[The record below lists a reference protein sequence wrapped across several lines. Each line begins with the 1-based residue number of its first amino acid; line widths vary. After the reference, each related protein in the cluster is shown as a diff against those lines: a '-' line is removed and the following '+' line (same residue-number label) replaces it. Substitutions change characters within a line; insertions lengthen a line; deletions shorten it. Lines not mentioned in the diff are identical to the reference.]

1 MLGTFW
7 VGDIVSIY
15 QIEVIHL
22 IKLITDD
29 MSAWGYRV
37 EHEARDLFAARAGLA
52 HETEA
57 LDHPPLDSL
66 RQAVSPAVS
75 VHETVMEGTDVTDLV
90 RAGSD
95 WLCAPPQ
102 HRYVLMD
109 IACLCGLGIDCLFV
123 GIVCLCGS
131 VASRSVAG
139 MLWLSKTLWPHGTC
153 CRTQPGGRFTTGSAP
168 KRGGSSRAHGPDPP
182 GGLRPACGL
191 R

>member
-1 MLGTFW
+1 MAAADRCRWPLP
-7 VGDIVSIY
+7 IVADGRLPIY
-15 QIEVIHL
+15 EQMNGSRH
-22 IKLITDD
+22 D
-29 MSAWGYRV
+29 
-37 EHEARDLFAARAGLA
+37 
-52 HETEA
+52 
-57 LDHPPLDSL
+57 PPLDSL
-66 RQAVSPAVS
+66 REAVSPAVS

-95 WLCAPPQ
+95 CLCAPPQ